1 MAGPWAPNFPER
13 SALTHTANDAERGE
27 TELAG
32 ESILSLNDIQLTFY
46 DSGVGS
52 RAIVLIHGHPF
63 NHTMWQPQA
72 EFLKSKYRVVVPD
85 LLGYGKSLLPDGK
98 RETRLETFAADN
110 LALAA
115 ALGVRKF
122 VLAGHSMGGQIVLEM
137 LRQAPERIEALLLAD
152 TFSGLDSPERKQWR
166 FDMADRLERE
176 GMAAY
181 AKEEITKMITPD
193 NAEQFP
199 EVAAHVMKM
208 MTTTPPSGAAAAL
221 RGRAQRVDY
230 TSLLRDI
237 RVPTLVVVGSEDV
250 YTPVA
255 MAEQLRDGIPGAELA
270 VIEGAGHMPN
280 VERPDAFNA
289 ALGTW
294 MRGLG

>member
-1 MAGPWAPNFPER
+1 MAGV
-13 SALTHTANDAERGE
+13 
-27 TELAG
+27 
-32 ESILSLNDIQLTFY
+32 SILSLNGVQITFY
-46 DSGVGS
+46 DSRAGS
-52 RAIVLIHGHPF
+52 RAILLIHGHPF
-63 NHTMWQPQA
+63 NHTMWERQA
-72 EFLKSKYRVVVPD
+72 EFLKSEYRVLAPD
-85 LLGYGKSLLPDGK
+85 LLGYGKSPLPQGK

-110 LALAA
+110 LALADV
-115 ALGVRKF
+115 LGIWKF
-122 VLAGHSMGGQIVLEM
+122 VLGGFSMGGQVVLEM
-137 LRQAPERIEALLLAD
+137 FRQAPERIEALLLAD
-152 TFSGLDSPERKQWR
+152 TFSGLDSPEKKQWR
-166 FDMADRLERE
+166 FDMADRLERD

-181 AKEEITKMITPD
+181 AKEEITKMITQA

-199 EVAAHVMKM
+199 EVAAHVMGM

-230 TSLLRDI
+230 TSLLRHI

-280 VERPDAFNA
+280 VERPETFNA